1 MPGDPAPLKKD
12 ELFARLAEGHA
23 AACTVVTPNRRLAQ
37 VLRSEFDAFQIAKGL
52 AVWED
57 ADILPFGAF
66 VERLYED
73 ALYSELAAD
82 LPQLLAGAQERE
94 IWESILEGSGLLSV
108 SQAAAQ
114 AMEAWRLA
122 HAWRIE
128 GALGKF
134 AGNEDH
140 EAFAGWSRRYLE
152 LAAGET
158 DAARLP
164 DLVVRLL
171 PEKALRKPKA
181 LVAFA
186 FDLVPPQ
193 TRDLFEA
200 CARNAIEVRPCGP
213 PSAASSAKRASFK
226 SPREELDAAARWAR
240 GRLEAGAKRIGVV
253 VPDLRERRKEV
264 VRVFSRV
271 MQPGRHLPG
280 KTKAPLA
287 FDVSLGLPLSDYPI
301 VHSALSVLRLSFD
314 EIAFPEAS
322 GLIRSP
328 SLGGAESEMARRA
341 RLDAKLRK
349 KLPARLPLAKL
360 IGAVEDCPGLRA
372 ILEAV
377 ISVSRSISNDPRS
390 PREWAQHFSALLEAA
405 GFPGERALDSDEFQA
420 RAKFHEALGEL
431 ARLDRVA
438 GTISLEKAFSTLA
451 RQCAETLFQ
460 PEAPEAPVQVLGIL
474 ESAGLG
480 FDCLWVSGLTEEAW
494 PLAARH
500 NPFLPV
506 ALQKKAGIP
515 EASAETSLALDRRI
529 TEHWMGAAPE
539 VVFSHPLKEEDRDL
553 LPSPLI
559 AGVPETTIDLPECPR
574 YHDILFSARALDS
587 VPDGKAPPLHSPGAG
602 EGPGERGAVM
612 RVRGGTRVLA
622 DQAAC
627 PFRAFARWRLAAEG
641 LEEPA
646 AGPDA
651 MARGQLLH
659 ELMRGLWEEART
671 RDALD
676 RDLGPLIER
685 AAAAAVKKAG
695 LEGRFAELER
705 ARLCRLAREWLEVE
719 RERGDFEVVSVEE
732 RREIS
737 ISNLNI
743 SGRIDRMDRLPDG
756 SHLLIDYKTGSRLSP
771 QMWLDARP
779 DEPQLPLY
787 AVSAKEDIGAVA
799 FARLKTGEM
808 RFMGFSR
815 EDGVVPG
822 VKVAKSWQGLLESW
836 KKELE
841 SLARGFAAGDARVD
855 PKRGLATCR
864 NCDLHTLCRVYE
876 RHSPLSLDARG
887 AAEEGDERT

>member
-1 MPGDPAPLKKD
+1 MPGDPAPLTKD

-23 AACTVVTPNRRLAQ
+23 AGVTVVTPNRRLAQ

-52 AVWED
+52 SVWED
-57 ADILPFGAF
+57 ADVLPFGAF

-73 ALYSELAAD
+73 ALYSEIAAD

-94 IWESILEGSGLLSV
+94 IWELVLAGSGLLSI
-108 SQAAAQ
+108 SQAAVQ
-114 AMEAWRLA
+114 AMDAWRLA

-152 LAAGET
+152 LAAGDT

-164 DLVVRLL
+164 DVVAPLL
-171 PEKALRKPKA
+171 PEKALRKPNV
-181 LVAFA
+181 LVPYAFA
-186 FDLVPPQ
+186 LVPPQ
-193 TRDLFEA
+193 IRDFFTA
-200 CARNAIEVRPCGP
+200 CGRNAVDVRPSGP
-213 PSAASSAKRASFK
+213 HRAACSPKRASFK
-226 SPREELDAAARWAR
+226 SPREELEAAARWGR

-253 VPDLRERRKEV
+253 VPDLARKRKEV

-271 MQPGRHLPG
+271 MQPDRHLPG
-280 KTKAPLA
+280 KPQAPLP
-287 FDVSLGLPLSDYPI
+287 FDVSLGLPRSDYPI
-301 VHSALSVLRLSFD
+301 VHAALSVLRFSSG
-314 EIAFPEAS
+314 EIAFSQAS
-322 GLIRSP
+322 RLIRSP
-328 SLGGAESEMARRA
+328 FLGGAESEMARRA
-341 RLDAKLRK
+341 RLDARLRK
-349 KLPARLPLAKL
+349 RLPARLTLAKL
-360 IGAVEDCPGLRA
+360 TGEVHDCPGLRS

-377 ISVSRSISNDPRS
+377 IRVSRSASNDPRS
-390 PREWAQHFSALLEAA
+390 PREWAQHFTALLEAA

-438 GTISLEKAFSTLA
+438 GTISLAKALATLE
-451 RQCAETLFQ
+451 RRCAETLFQ
-460 PEAPEAPVQVLGIL
+460 PATPEAPVQVLGIL
-474 ESAGLG
+474 ESAGLD
-480 FDCLWVSGLTEEAW
+480 FDCLWVSGLSEEAW

-500 NPFLPV
+500 NPFLPL
-506 ALQKKAGIP
+506 ALQKKAGLP
-515 EASAETSLALDRRI
+515 EASAETSLALDRGI
-529 TEHWMGAAPE
+529 TAEWMGAAPE
-539 VVFSHPLKEEDRDL
+539 VVFSHPLNEEDRDL

-559 AGVPETTIDLPECPR
+559 AGVPEAKIDLPRYSR
-574 YHDILFSARALDS
+574 YHDILYSSRALDS
-587 VPDGKAPPLHSPGAG
+587 VPDGKAPPLPSPGAG
-602 EGPGERGAVM
+602 EGPAERGTVIS
-612 RVRGGTRVLA
+612 VRGGTRVLA

-627 PFRAFARWRLAAEG
+627 PFRAFAHWRLAAEG

-659 ELMRGLWEEART
+659 ELMRRLWEEART

-676 RDLGPLIER
+676 RDLGPVIER
-685 AAAAAVKKAG
+685 AAAAAVKEAG

-705 ARLCRLAREWLEVE
+705 TRLCRLAREWLEVE
-719 RERGDFEVVSVEE
+719 RERDGFEVVSLEE
-732 RREIS
+732 RREIGV
-737 ISNLNI
+737 SNLAF

-756 SHLLIDYKTGSRLSP
+756 SHLLIDYKTGGRLSP
-771 QMWLDARP
+771 RMWLDARP

-787 AVSAKEDIGAVA
+787 AVSAKEEIGAVA

-815 EDGVVPG
+815 KEGLVPG
-822 VKVAKSWQGLLESW
+822 VKAAKSWQGLLESW

-841 SLARGFAAGDARVD
+841 SLAQGFAAGDARVD

-864 NCDLHTLCRVYE
+864 TCDLHTLCRVFE
-876 RHSPLSLDARG
+876 RLSPLSLNGRG
-887 AAEEGDERT
+887 VGGEEE

>member
-1 MPGDPAPLKKD
+1 MPGNPAPLTKH

-23 AACTVVTPNRRLAQ
+23 AGFTVVTPNRRLAR
-37 VLRSEFDAFQIAKGL
+37 VLRSDFDAFQIAKGL

-57 ADILPFGAF
+57 ADVLPLGAF

-73 ALYSELAAD
+73 ALYSEIAAD
-82 LPQLLAGAQERE
+82 LPRLLAGAQERE

-114 AMEAWRLA
+114 ALDAWRLA

-152 LAAGET
+152 LAAGDT
-158 DAARLP
+158 DGARLP
-164 DLVVRLL
+164 DVVARLL

-181 LVAFA
+181 LVAYA
-186 FDLVPPQ
+186 FDLLPPQ
-193 TRDLFEA
+193 TRDFFAA

-213 PSAASSAKRASFK
+213 RRAASSPKRASFK
-226 SPREELDAAARWAR
+226 SPREEFAAAARWAR
-240 GRLEAGAKRIGVV
+240 GRLEAGTKRIGVV
-253 VPDLRERRKEV
+253 VPDLRERRKEI
-264 VRVFSRV
+264 VRVFCRA
-271 MQPGRHLPG
+271 MHPGRHLPG
-280 KTKAPLA
+280 EPKTPRP

-301 VHSALSVLRLSFD
+301 VHAALSVLRFSFD
-314 EIAFPEAS
+314 EIAFSEAS
-322 GLIRSP
+322 RLIRSP
-328 SLGGAESEMARRA
+328 FLGGAESEMARRA
-341 RLDAKLRK
+341 RRDAELRRR
-349 KLPARLPLAKL
+349 LPARLTLGKL
-360 IGAVEDCPGLRA
+360 TGAVEHCPGLRS
-372 ILEAV
+372 ILEAM

-390 PREWAQHFSALLEAA
+390 PREWAQHFTALLEAA

-431 ARLDRVA
+431 ARLERVA
-438 GTISLEKAFSTLA
+438 GTMSLAKALSTLE

-460 PEAPEAPVQVLGIL
+460 PETPEAPVQVLGIL
-474 ESAGLG
+474 ESAGLD

-494 PLAARH
+494 PLVERH
-500 NPFLPV
+500 NPFLPL

-529 TEHWMGAAPE
+529 TEDWMGAAPE
-539 VVFSHPLKEEDRDL
+539 IVFSHPLKDEDRDL

-559 AGVPETTIDLPECPR
+559 AGVPETEV
-574 YHDILFSARALDS
+574 DIPAFPSWRDRIFRAARIESFTDE
-587 VPDGKAPPLHSPGAG
+587 KAPPVASA
-602 EGPGERGAVM
+602 RI
-612 RVRGGTRVLA
+612 RGGTRVLA

-676 RDLGPLIER
+676 GDLDPLIER
-685 AAAAAVKKAG
+685 AAAAAVKEAG

-719 RERGDFEVVSVEE
+719 RKRGGFEVVSLEE
-732 RREIS
+732 RREIGV
-737 ISNLNI
+737 SNLAF

-771 QMWLDARP
+771 RMWLDARP

-787 AVSAKEDIGAVA
+787 AVSAKEEIGAVA

-815 EDGVVPG
+815 EDGLVPG
-822 VKVAKSWQGLLESW
+822 VNAAKSWQGLLESW
-836 KKELE
+836 KRELE
-841 SLARGFAAGDARVD
+841 SLAQGFAAGDARVD

-876 RHSPLSLDARG
+876 RHSPLSLDGRG
-887 AAEEGDERT
+887 AGGEGEPEDRV